1 MLAGWTGPEVE
12 INALFPRGRVTSP
25 KVRAFID
32 FLVERF
38 SVDVDYMQAMCP
50 NARPPQAREARVSK
64 PAPAIVPDPAELAV
78 A

>member
-1 MLAGWTGPEVE
+1 MLAGWTGPAVDN
-12 INALFPRGRVTSP
+12 NALFPRGRVTSP
-25 KVRAFID
+25 KVRAFVD

-50 NARPPQAREARVSK
+50 NARPPLARESRAAK
-64 PAPAIVPDPAELAV
+64 PAPANVPGPAELAV